1 MVSPRTSLGQ
11 SGPPTSSRGAHAAV
25 VSPPSTARPSRI
37 CRGRIKRP
45 SCADP
50 DLHLMEAIATRPLT
64 GQPGQRPATRRK
76 ELSKPH
82 AAPSALP
89 AFPES
94 TSMASAA
101 SIGSVHS
108 LGTPSQASL
117 AFAALGLPYE
127 VLEEVAADQ
136 LSDAVMAYRC
146 ASAGV
151 RAEQRPLTPADS
163 LLDRWRS
170 SEAGAGPRT
179 AGSSG
184 TPGADSAG
192 AGAAG
197 RRLVMTVHLNLPAV
211 TAR

>member
-1 MVSPRTSLGQ
+1 M
-11 SGPPTSSRGAHAAV
+11 
-25 VSPPSTARPSRI
+25 
-37 CRGRIKRP
+37 
-45 SCADP
+45 
-50 DLHLMEAIATRPLT
+50 
-64 GQPGQRPATRRK
+64 
-76 ELSKPH
+76 SKPC

-89 AFPES
+89 AFPDS
-94 TSMASAA
+94 TSMASVA

-170 SEAGAGPRT
+170 TEAAGAGGGGAAPRI
-179 AGSSG
+179 AGSSSG
-184 TPGADSAG
+184 TPGVGSAG
-192 AGAAG
+192 AGATG

-211 TAR
+211 AAL